1 MLEATHLI
9 VDVFELPVAVRVLCP
24 FAGLA
29 ICQQTIPLVSGKFS
43 DRFLFAWRVCLT
55 A

>member
-29 ICQQTIPLVSGKFS
+29 ICQQTIAGLAQQRGNSTRTDPDGSEM
-43 DRFLFAWRVCLT
+43 
-55 A
+55 